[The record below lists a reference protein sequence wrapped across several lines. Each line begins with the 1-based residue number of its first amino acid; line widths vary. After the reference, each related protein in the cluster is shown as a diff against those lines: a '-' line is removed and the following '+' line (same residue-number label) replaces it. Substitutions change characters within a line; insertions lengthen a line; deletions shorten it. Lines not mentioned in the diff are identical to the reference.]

1 MPTCTILDYDAG
13 RMKDG
18 QICSREPDKI
28 SPYAVP
34 GRPLPDKKNAYAA
47 LGNEG
52 DPYVVWQ
59 NMSSSERQEWETA
72 RNMRTLGKWGGGSS
86 RRKKSRRKKSRGKV
100 SRRKTR
106 RKSRRKKSRRKKR

>member
-34 GRPLPDKKNAYAA
+34 GRPLPDKKYAYAA

-59 NMSSSERQEWETA
+59 NMSSSERQEWDKA
-72 RNMRTLGKWGGGSS
+72 RVDRAEAFARAQRDEAFARAQQDGGSS
-86 RRKKSRRKKSRGKV
+86 RRKKSRRKKR
-100 SRRKTR
+100 
-106 RKSRRKKSRRKKR
+106 